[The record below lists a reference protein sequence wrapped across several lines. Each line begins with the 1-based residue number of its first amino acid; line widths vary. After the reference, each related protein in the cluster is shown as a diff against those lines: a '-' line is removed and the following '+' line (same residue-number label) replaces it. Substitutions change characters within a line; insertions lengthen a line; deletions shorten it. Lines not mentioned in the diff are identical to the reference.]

1 MNEVTFISHKKN
13 IPGNLGISKERAF
26 EIRLKAVYSLK
37 KLDTNTESMEYLI
50 KDLNPNEIVFA
61 IYTFASIKLR
71 GETLSDVIDGM
82 NKKEALI
89 IPTAI
94 VVNSLIDSYNDHVH
108 CLNDDVE
115 EYENILKGT
124 KPEEIVPDKIPLW
137 KFWKHL

>member
-13 IPGNLGISKERAF
+13 IPGNLGISKERAH
-26 EIRLKAVYSLK
+26 EIHLKAIYSLK

-50 KDLNPNEIVFA
+50 KDLNPNEVVFA
-61 IYTFASIKLR
+61 IYTFASIKVR
-71 GETLSDVIDGM
+71 GEVMSEIIDSM

-94 VVNSLIDSYNDHVH
+94 VVNRLIDLFNDDVTH
-108 CLNDDVE
+108 LKNDVE

-124 KPEEIVPDKIPLW
+124 KPEEIVLDKIPVW
-137 KFWKHL
+137 KFWKHF